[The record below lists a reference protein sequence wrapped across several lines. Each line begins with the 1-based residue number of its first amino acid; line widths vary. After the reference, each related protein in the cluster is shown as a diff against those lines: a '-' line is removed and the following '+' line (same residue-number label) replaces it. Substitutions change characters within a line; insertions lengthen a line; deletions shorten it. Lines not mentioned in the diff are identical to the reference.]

1 MIDELELL
9 KKDWQKKDKYLPK
22 LSYDEIH
29 NMIWKKSSSIV
40 KWILIISILEFT
52 LPHLLYLV
60 PSFKENMDIYDKLG
74 LHNYILGLTIFSY
87 CVALY
92 FIFQFYSRY
101 KEISVL
107 DSSKNLMQ
115 KIIRTRATVKHY
127 IIYSLSMIMVI
138 VIMMI
143 IGVYLND
150 DIFSIFSELQ
160 DKAQNISPEKIKISI
175 MIGMGVMGILLT
187 AVMAGIY
194 FLLYGLLLR
203 KLKRNYHDLKQLEV

>member
-9 KKDWQKKDKYLPK
+9 KKDWQKKEAHLPK

-60 PSFKENMDIYDKLG
+60 PSFKDNMDIYDKLG
-74 LHNYILGLTIFSY
+74 LHNFILGLTILSY

-115 KIIRTRATVKHY
+115 KIIRARATVKHY

-143 IGVYLND
+143 IGVYLDD
-150 DIFSIFSELQ
+150 DIFSSFSELQ

-203 KLKRNYHDLKQLEV
+203 KLKRNYHDLKQLEI